1 MAYLTHDLL
10 DYSLSGS
17 SVHAICQAR
26 ILEWV
31 VIFFSRGSSQ
41 PRDQTYIAGSPTLQA
56 NSLQTEPPGKPEK
69 ESTLNKENVLVR
81 DGGNRTPLRRVS
93 NLVFVK
99 VYKILGLTIHTTFV
113 MLTILIHHLMTSE
126 L

>member
-1 MAYLTHDLL
+1 M
-10 DYSLSGS
+10 
-17 SVHAICQAR
+17 
-26 ILEWV
+26 
-31 VIFFSRGSSQ
+31 
-41 PRDQTYIAGSPTLQA
+41 AGSPTLQA